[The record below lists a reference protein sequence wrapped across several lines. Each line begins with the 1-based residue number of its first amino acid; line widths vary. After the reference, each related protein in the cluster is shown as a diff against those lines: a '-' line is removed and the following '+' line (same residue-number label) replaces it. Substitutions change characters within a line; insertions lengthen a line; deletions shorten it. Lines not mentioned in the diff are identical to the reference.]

1 MTATSL
7 LQLERA
13 QAFIS
18 VLSNFDCDTI
28 TPILLPEFT
37 HWIFPLLLGGNGKA
51 VWNKDKFLDLLR
63 NVSSMIM
70 SLNFQTPLDIIQAQD
85 VVIFHLMHTQVLADG
100 KTKNSKEYKNEYMFT
115 ICFNGKQIHGVRE
128 FMDSQYVTAALAEL
142 A

>member
-18 VLSNFDCDTI
+18 ALSNFDCDTI
-28 TPILLPEFT
+28 TPILSPEFT
-37 HWIFPLLLGGNGKA
+37 HRIFPLSLGE
-51 VWNKDKFLDLLR
+51 R
-63 NVSSMIM
+63 ESCTEQRRVSGSAEKRGQHDNE
-70 SLNFQTPLDIIQAQD
+70 SKYIIQAQD
-85 VVIFHLMHTQVLADG
+85 VVIFHLLADG
-100 KTKNSKEYKNEYMFT
+100 KTKNGKKYKNEYMFT
-115 ICFNGKQIHGVRE
+115 IRFDGEQIHGVRE

>member
-18 VLSNFDCDTI
+18 ALSNFDCDTI
-28 TPILLPEFT
+28 TPILSPEFT
-37 HWIFPLLLGGNGKA
+37 HRIFPLSLGGNGKA
-51 VWNKDKFLDLLR
+51 VRNKDEFLDLLR
-63 NVSSMIM
+63 SVSSMIT

-85 VVIFHLMHTQVLADG
+85 IVIFHNG
-100 KTKNSKEYKNEYMFT
+100 KEYKNEYMFT
-115 ICFNGKQIHGVRE
+115 IRFDGEQIHGVRE

>member
-18 VLSNFDCDTI
+18 ALSNFDCDTI
-28 TPILLPEFT
+28 TPILSPEFT
-37 HWIFPLLLGGNGKA
+37 HRIFPLSLGGERESCA
-51 VWNKDKFLDLLR
+51 EQR
-63 NVSSMIM
+63 R
-70 SLNFQTPLDIIQAQD
+70 FQTPLDTIQAQD
-85 VVIFHLMHTQVLADG
+85 VVIFHLLADG
-100 KTKNSKEYKNEYMFT
+100 KTKNGKEYKNEYMFT
-115 ICFNGKQIHGVRE
+115 IRFDGEQIHGVRE

>member
-18 VLSNFDCDTI
+18 ALSNFDGDTI
-28 TPILLPEFT
+28 TPILSPEFT
-37 HWIFPLLLGGNGKA
+37 HRIFPLSLGGNGKA
-51 VWNKDKFLDLLR
+51 VRNKDEFLDLLR
-63 NVSSMIM
+63 SVSSMIT

-85 VVIFHLMHTQVLADG
+85 VVIFHLLADG
-100 KTKNSKEYKNEYMFT
+100 KTKNGKEYKNEYMFT
-115 ICFNGKQIHGVRE
+115 IRFDGEQIHDVRE